1 MEFLATLNVFLL
13 VLLWKEVWIEL
24 FDTYRADAM
33 RESRHGMF
41 MNVLIKLVPIAFA
54 IPDFFAPGTDWQH
67 FTQRLAFCLV

>member
-1 MEFLATLNVFLL
+1 VEATLNVLL

-24 FDTYRADAM
+24 FDTSRADAM
-33 RESRHGMF
+33 RGEFRHGMF

-54 IPDFFAPGTDWQH
+54 IPDFFAPGTDRQH